1 MIKTAS
7 GITQQTL
14 SFITLLL
21 ILGFT
26 SNNVQ
31 AQDVSYGLKGGVNF
45 TTHYDSDFETDVI
58 TTFRIGAFTNVPLG
72 STPFSFQPEV
82 YYYQN
87 GSKSSFQSDDIV
99 YTGTYRTDY
108 IKVPLLIAYSPNI
121 FKQLQTKF
129 FTGPSVSFL
138 IRSKFSESSRDMD
151 LEDMTNNVDFGLLAG
166 LELKAPSLSER
177 ISLELRF
184 SRGLSEIYDS
194 GFNFL
199 SNSEFSRPNRNTAI
213 SILLGYT
220 F

>member
-26 SNNVQ
+26 SNNIQ
-31 AQDVSYGLKGGVNF
+31 AQNVSYGLKGGVNF
-45 TTHYDSDFETDVI
+45 TTHYDAQFEADAI
-58 TTFRIGAFTNVPLG
+58 STFRIGAFTNVPLG
-72 STPFSFQPEV
+72 NTSFSFQPEAF
-82 YYYQN
+82 YYQN

-99 YTGTYRTDY
+99 FTGTYRTDY
-108 IKVPLLIAYSPNI
+108 IKVPLLIAYSPDI

-138 IRSKFSESSRDMD
+138 IRSKFSESSRDID
-151 LEDMTNNVDFGLLAG
+151 LSDMTDNVEIGLLGG

-184 SRGLSEIYDS
+184 SRGLSEVYDS
-194 GFNFL
+194 GFNLL

-213 SILLGYT
+213 SILLGFT

>member
-1 MIKTAS
+1 MIKTVYEF
-7 GITQQTL
+7 TQRTL
-14 SFITLLL
+14 SLLTLLL
-21 ILGFT
+21 IIGFT
-26 SNNVQ
+26 SINVQ

-45 TTHYDSDFETDVI
+45 TTHYDAQFDADAIS
-58 TTFRIGAFTNVPLG
+58 TFRIGAFTNVPLG

-82 YYYQN
+82 FYYRN

-108 IKVPLLIAYSPNI
+108 IKVPLLIAYSPDV
-121 FKQLQTKF
+121 FKQLHTKF

-177 ISLELRF
+177 LSLELRF
-184 SRGLSEIYDS
+184 SRGLSEVYDS
-194 GFNFL
+194 GFNPE